1 MKNQSNNFKELGLV
15 PLPTSIKKL
24 NANLPFKKII
34 DIELA
39 MKSNSLIKKDVLIK
53 DLLIKLC
60 GEASTSA

>member
-1 MKNQSNNFKELGLV
+1 MESFKIRR
-15 PLPTSIKKL
+15 SS
-24 NANLPFKKII
+24 KKII
-34 DIELA
+34 DIEIV

>member
-1 MKNQSNNFKELGLV
+1 MLNHL
-15 PLPTSIKKL
+15 KL
-24 NANLPFKKII
+24 EEALKKII